1 MALGNLYAEG
11 ARINFKP
18 SPVEPSDSDKYS
30 LAQMLPVSVTVSH
43 NWTQFID
50 ITGKQTTAYY

>member
-1 MALGNLYAEG
+1 MALGNLFAEG
-11 ARINFKP
+11 GRITFKP
-18 SPVEPSDSDKYS
+18 SPVERSDSDKYS

-50 ITGKQTTAYY
+50 IIGKQTIAYY